1 MAKKRFE
8 GDYTINT
15 IKNIIVGDPT
25 SGSNYKW
32 NRRHPAGHPGA
43 GTLQGPLA
51 LSVMGPP
58 TIRRITDRVGN
69 IPYVVSNGGNP
80 LSIPTAT
87 T

>member
-15 IKNIIVGDPT
+15 IKNITLAVEDLGN
-25 SGSNYKW
+25 GSDYKF
-32 NRRHPAGHPGA
+32 NPIGLFSRGE
-43 GTLQGPLA
+43 GTQGPLA

-80 LSIPTAT
+80 VKIPTAT